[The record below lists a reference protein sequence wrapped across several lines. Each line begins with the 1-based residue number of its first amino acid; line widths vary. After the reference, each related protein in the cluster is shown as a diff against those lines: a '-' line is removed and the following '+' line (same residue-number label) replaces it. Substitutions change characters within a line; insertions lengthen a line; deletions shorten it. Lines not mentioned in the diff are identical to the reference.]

1 MAFEFAQIVAELVEA
16 VGTLG
21 QVEAGD
27 NGVVD
32 LLCRPA
38 AEMTAAMQ
46 EDFEQADD
54 AGLVDL
60 DAGITTRTDGDRQG
74 QALKQREVD
83 MDIEPLCLEAG
94 EAGGDGLEAL
104 AHSLKMLQS
113 LLEAE
118 IGEVVGDQLVAQK
131 GGELF
136 VLLQEGVLEV
146 GTEDMMAV
154 FDAVDDRGELAV
166 HPAVHAGAEDRG
178 DLIGRQPPQAEFAA
192 TFEQLVDR
200 EVALEDEVAAILDL
214 GDRVKA

>member
-1 MAFEFAQIVAELVEA
+1 M
-16 VGTLG
+16 
-21 QVEAGD
+21 
-27 NGVVD
+27 D
-32 LLCRPA
+32 LPCRRA
-38 AEMTAAMQ
+38 AEVTAAMQ
-46 EDFEQADD
+46 EYFEEAND

-60 DAGITTRTDGDRQG
+60 DAGITNRTDGDRQG
-74 QALKQREVD
+74 QALEQREVD
-83 MDIEPLCLEAG
+83 MDIEPLRLEAG

-166 HPAVHAGAEDRG
+166 HPAVQRG
-178 DLIGRQPPQAEFAA
+178 CRRSRRSYRPSAA
-192 TFEQLVDR
+192 TS
-200 EVALEDEVAAILDL
+200 
-214 GDRVKA
+214 RVRSYVRTACGSGSGA